1 MFYRG
6 KNAIFNKNLCPVKI
20 LKLKVGCEKWLTD
33 KYRPLKCQPES
44 IISSQICYFGVYELY
59 RLKLK

>member
-44 IISSQICYFGVYELY
+44 IISSQICYFGVYEL
-59 RLKLK
+59 